1 MKKSAKFCAALLA
14 GILSFSCLA
23 FAPVS
28 AEEKL
33 DYAAVERHSNELYN
47 KILNGFDTQG
57 PRRVTATEDKNGMRL
72 SENYPY
78 YYGGTYIN
86 DDGRLVVLVTEQS
99 PEVLSA
105 LEDLAGEEVLTE
117 QCDFSY
123 RQLREAQDEVWRYH
137 KTLMDQGIYMM
148 TAIPSVIAGRT
159 LIGIQDWTPEKEA
172 AIRSYVD
179 LDCVEILDD
188 TELGERLGVMEEEPA
203 PAPEEAEPLTEAEQ
217 RVEAARAG
225 LSIGGGY
232 KIVDSTGSS
241 STTGFAAKRNGV
253 SGIVISGHAGRS
265 VGKQFRYN
273 NTLIG
278 SVSVTAFREGTMADA
293 AFVPASSLVTPS
305 AKLANGAKIF
315 YANENVFSAKTKIGI
330 IGALT
335 KDFNGELLDDGVT
348 KYDYKTNVTICGLVV
363 CKYNSVDGDS
373 GAPIIKDYGSNN
385 YELIGIHSSAEGA
398 LKYFSPYKAIK
409 ENLGLS
415 GIIAG

>member
-1 MKKSAKFCAALLA
+1 MKKSAKFCAVLLSALL
-14 GILSFSCLA
+14 IFSCLA

-33 DYAAVERHSNELYN
+33 DYDAEEWHSIDIYN
-47 KILNGFDTQG
+47 KILDGFDTQG
-57 PRRVTATEDKNGMRL
+57 PRRVIATEDENGMRL
-72 SENYPY
+72 PENYPY

-86 DDGRLVVLVTEQS
+86 DDGKLVVLVTEQT
-99 PEVLSA
+99 PEVLAA
-105 LEDLAGEEVLTE
+105 LEDLAGEKVLTE

-123 RQLREAQDEVWRYH
+123 RQLREAQDEIWSYH
-137 KTLMDQGIYMM
+137 KTLLEQGVCILV
-148 TAIPSVIAGRT
+148 AIPSVTAGRT

-172 AIRSYVD
+172 IIRSYVD
-179 LDCVEILDD
+179 LKCVEILDSTKLD
-188 TELGERLGVMEEEPA
+188 ERLGVTEEEPA
-203 PAPEEAEPLTEAEQ
+203 PASEEAEPLTEAEQ

-232 KIVDSTGSS
+232 KIVASSGS

-253 SGIVISGHAGRS
+253 SGIVISGHAGSS

-278 SVSVTAFREGTMADA
+278 SVSVTAFKKETMADA

-315 YANENVFSAKTKIGI
+315 SAIETVFPANTKIGI
-330 IGALT
+330 IGSVT
-335 KDFNGELLDDGVT
+335 KDFNGKILDDGIS
-348 KYDYKTNVTICGLVV
+348 KYDFELDVTFYGLVV
-363 CKYNSVDGDS
+363 CNYNSMPTDS
-373 GAPIIKDYGSNN
+373 GSPIIRDYGSNN
-385 YELIGIHSSAEGA
+385 YALLGIHSSAEGT

-415 GIIAG
+415 GIISG